1 MGEYLSKNVSNKDC
15 AFKLVR
21 MEFSATVK
29 KQSVK
34 VIMYRRTYIFEV
46 VTGFKEGMKMEK

>member
-1 MGEYLSKNVSNKDC
+1 MSNKDC

-21 MEFSATVK
+21 MEFPATVK